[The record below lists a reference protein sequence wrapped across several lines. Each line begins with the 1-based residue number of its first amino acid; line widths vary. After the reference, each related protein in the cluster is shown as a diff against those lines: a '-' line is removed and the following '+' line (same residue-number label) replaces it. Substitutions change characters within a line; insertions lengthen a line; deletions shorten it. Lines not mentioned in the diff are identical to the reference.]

1 MATLKEINEQNEK
14 LASTIVHANITD
26 WMGKV
31 LFESTNY
38 DEVLDKY
45 FKYTETAVLDEETGK
60 LVTYEDDDV
69 TLNSYDKQ
77 GNNLGIFY

>member
-1 MATLKEINEQNEK
+1 MTTLKEINEQNEK
-14 LASTIVHANITD
+14 LASTIVRANITD

-31 LFESTNY
+31 LYESTNY

-60 LVTYEDDDV
+60 LVTYDDDDV
-69 TLNSYDKQ
+69 QLNSYDKQ
-77 GNNLGIFY
+77 GNNHGIFY

>member
-31 LFESTNY
+31 LFESSNY
-38 DEVLDKY
+38 TEALDKY
-45 FKYTETAVLDEETGK
+45 F
-60 LVTYEDDDV
+60 TYDDDDDV
-69 TLNSYDKQ
+69 QLNSYDKQ
-77 GNNLGIFY
+77 GNNHGIFY

>member
-31 LFESTNY
+31 LFESSNY
-38 DEVLDKY
+38 NETLDKY
-45 FKYTETAVLDEETGK
+45 F
-60 LVTYEDDDV
+60 TYDDDDDV
-69 TLNSYDKQ
+69 QLNSYDKQ
-77 GNNLGIFY
+77 GNNHGIFY

>member
-14 LASTIVHANITD
+14 LANTIVHANITD

-31 LFESTNY
+31 LFESSNY
-38 DEVLDKY
+38 NEALDKY
-45 FKYTETAVLDEETGK
+45 FTYDDE
-60 LVTYEDDDV
+60 DDV

-77 GNNLGIFY
+77 GNNHGIFY

>member
-14 LASTIVHANITD
+14 LASTIVYANITD

-31 LFESTNY
+31 LFESSNY
-38 DEVLDKY
+38 TEALDKY
-45 FKYTETAVLDEETGK
+45 FKYTETAILDEETGK

-69 TLNSYDKQ
+69 QLNSYDKQ
-77 GNNLGIFY
+77 GNNHGIFY

>member
-31 LFESTNY
+31 LFESSNY
-38 DEVLDKY
+38 NEALDKY
-45 FKYTETAVLDEETGK
+45 F
-60 LVTYEDDDV
+60 TYDDDDDV
-69 TLNSYDKQ
+69 QLNSYDKQ
-77 GNNLGIFY
+77 GNNHGIFY

>member
-31 LFESTNY
+31 LFESSNY
-38 DEVLDKY
+38 HEALDKY
-45 FKYTETAVLDEETGK
+45 F
-60 LVTYEDDDV
+60 TYDDDDDV
-69 TLNSYDKQ
+69 QLNSYDKQ
-77 GNNLGIFY
+77 GNNHGIFY

>member
-31 LFESTNY
+31 LFESSNY
-38 DEVLDKY
+38 NEALDKY
-45 FKYTETAVLDEETGK
+45 FTYDDE
-60 LVTYEDDDV
+60 DDV

-77 GNNLGIFY
+77 GNNHGIFY